1 MHTMYHILWRKYI
14 YISMF
19 LKNNFEQ
26 EIFLYP
32 DFQKY
37 LISKKI
43 SNIKESREL
52 F

>member
-1 MHTMYHILWRKYI
+1 MRTMYHILWRKYI